1 MKIRMKP
8 ASLPTHFAWLPR
20 IVLLA
25 AMLAAAMLL
34 LQFYARL
41 WLPLITLVVQQLLPE
56 FLITHAQVMHTNAEW
71 LIAFDLATRHSIAV
85 AQGVIPP
92 GTVINAST
100 LAGHTLKAPLVL
112 AAAIVLWPLPHWHLQ
127 LQRTGLSLSA
137 IVVLTLLDIPF
148 MIAGAVGTLFDAH
161 NFLTVWM
168 QWLDGGGRFALALVV
183 AVLIRAISDS
193 SFYLAIRGTKRP
205 DRFM

>member
-1 MKIRMKP
+1 MKP

-25 AMLAAAMLL
+25 AMLVAVMLL
-34 LQFYARL
+34 MQFYTCL

-56 FLITHAQVMHTNAEW
+56 FLITHAQVMRANAEW
-71 LIAFDLATRHSIAV
+71 LIAFDLATRHSITV

-127 LQRTGLSLSA
+127 LQRAGLSLLA
-137 IVVLTLLDIPF
+137 IFALTLLDIPF
-148 MIAGAVGTLFDAH
+148 MIAGAVDTLFDAH
-161 NFLTVWM
+161 SFLTVWM
-168 QWLDGGGRFALALVV
+168 QWLEGGGRFALAIFFAVMCRLAV
-183 AVLIRAISDS
+183 APA
-193 SFYLAIRGTKRP
+193 P
-205 DRFM
+205 QPH